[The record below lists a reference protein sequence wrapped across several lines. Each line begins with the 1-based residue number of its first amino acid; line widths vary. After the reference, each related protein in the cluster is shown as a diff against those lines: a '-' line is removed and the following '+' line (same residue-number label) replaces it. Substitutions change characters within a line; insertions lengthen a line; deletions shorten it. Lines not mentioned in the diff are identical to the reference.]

1 MKVTRFLRPEIEE
14 IKEKAAIRFAL
25 MAAIKEA
32 RGKLDLR
39 KRENSSYAR
48 SNLRRNIPAI
58 PIRPVESSIRLPGSG
73 VAIGVR

>member
-1 MKVTRFLRPEIEE
+1 MRCDERMKVTRFLRPEIEE

-39 KRENSSYAR
+39 KREQPNSS
-48 SNLRRNIPAI
+48 
-58 PIRPVESSIRLPGSG
+58 
-73 VAIGVR
+73 